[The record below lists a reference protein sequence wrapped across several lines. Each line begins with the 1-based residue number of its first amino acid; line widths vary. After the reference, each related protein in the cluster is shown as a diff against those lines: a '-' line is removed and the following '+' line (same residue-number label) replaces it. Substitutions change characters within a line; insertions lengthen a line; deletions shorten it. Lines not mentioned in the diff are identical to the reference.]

1 MERLLRKSF
10 ESWLF
15 KEKIILLFGA
25 RQVGKTTLSKA
36 LLRKYGAERNYYLC
50 EDPAV
55 KEVLATE
62 NPSLIKNFLG
72 DAKLVVFDEAQYLEN
87 IGRILKLLHDSY
99 PTLQIIATGSS
110 SFDLANKINEPLT
123 GRAIQFMLYPL
134 SLQEF
139 QAGLNRTEIKS
150 RLQQW
155 LVYGLYPGLLNE
167 NVENM
172 QVLLRNLAEQYLY
185 KDLLLFE
192 KLNSAD
198 KIIKLLKLLALQL
211 GSDVSIHELAG
222 QLSVSRSVVER
233 YLDLLQKMFIVVKVG
248 SFSRNLRKELSKKAK
263 YYFCDVGIRNALLN
277 HFADLALRS
286 DVGALWENFCVIERI
301 KYWANQNR
309 RVQGYFWRTHDQKE
323 IDYIEEYD
331 GTLYGFEFKWQQPRK
346 LHFPEIFQ
354 QTYPNSTLK
363 LISPFNLFA
372 LFT

>member
-1 MERLLRKSF
+1 MERLLRKSL

-50 EDPAV
+50 EDPVV

-62 NPSLIKNFLG
+62 KPSLIKKFLG

-99 PTLQIIATGSS
+99 PKLQIIATGSS

-167 NVENM
+167 NVQNM

-222 QLSVSRSVVER
+222 QLGISRSVVER
-233 YLDLLQKMFIVVKVG
+233 YLDLLQKMLASENSGQVCG
-248 SFSRNLRKELSKKAK
+248 
-263 YYFCDVGIRNALLN
+263 LL
-277 HFADLALRS
+277 
-286 DVGALWENFCVIERI
+286 CC
-301 KYWANQNR
+301 
-309 RVQGYFWRTHDQKE
+309 
-323 IDYIEEYD
+323 
-331 GTLYGFEFKWQQPRK
+331 
-346 LHFPEIFQ
+346 
-354 QTYPNSTLK
+354 
-363 LISPFNLFA
+363 
-372 LFT
+372 